1 MVTPKASKRGI
12 TVFIAIVLTNIA
24 RAWNTANSSVHFEP
38 GRSLPETKTK
48 NNPPFK
54 TRIVS
59 LGLFENFDSG

>member
-1 MVTPKASKRGI
+1 MVTQKASKQVI

-24 RAWNTANSSVHFEP
+24 RAWKTANSSVHFEP
-38 GRSLPETKTK
+38 GPSLSETKTK

-59 LGLFENFDSG
+59 LGLFENFDPG